1 MRIQT
6 MSEKHLNVFLHGLHI
21 GTITLFGN
29 EQSIFSFTED
39 YINNK
44 KRNTLSLSYKNK
56 IGELITDIRPT
67 QTSLSPFFSN
77 LLPEGHMR
85 DYLAQK
91 AGINPK
97 REFSLLSALG
107 QDLPGALKCLSDKA
121 LENESLQK
129 SESRAPESDFFRFSL
144 AGVQLKFSAL
154 MSPKGKLT
162 IPANGTGGSWILKL
176 PSNHFQNVP
185 ENELSIMM
193 LASKLG
199 MNIPDVQLVPL
210 HDISNMPAN
219 TQIMNG
225 NALAVKRFDRS
236 IDGDVH
242 MEDFAQIFNVYP
254 DEKYKKANYK
264 NIAEVINIETEGKDI
279 PEFIRR
285 LVFSTLIGNAD
296 MHLKNWSMLY
306 PDKINARLSPGYDFV
321 STICFID
328 DDTMAL
334 NYIKTKK
341 MTDLSTSLLS
351 DFAAKAKLTE
361 GLVLRVAQ
369 EIVHNF
375 LDLWHFEKNHLLLSK
390 DSIEKI
396 DRHISKIQL

>member
-1 MRIQT
+1 M
-6 MSEKHLNVFLHGLHI
+6 MSEKHLNVLLHGLNI

-29 EQSIFSFTED
+29 EQSIFLFTED

-56 IGELITDIRPT
+56 MGELITDLKPT
-67 QTSLSPFFSN
+67 RSSLNPFFSN

-91 AGINPK
+91 AGIDPK
-97 REFSLLSALG
+97 REFFLLSALG
-107 QDLPGALKCLSDKA
+107 QDLPGALQCLSDKA
-121 LENESLQK
+121 LEIDSSKESN
-129 SESRAPESDFFRFSL
+129 SRKPEPDFFRFSL

-162 IPANGTGGSWILKL
+162 IPANGIGGSWILKL

-185 ENELSIMM
+185 ENEFSMM
-193 LASKLG
+193 ILASKLG
-199 MNIPDVQLVPL
+199 MNIPDVQLTSIQ
-210 HDISNMPAN
+210 DIANIPAN
-219 TQIMNG
+219 TQIMSG
-225 NALAVKRFDRS
+225 SALAVKRFDRS
-236 IDGDVH
+236 IDGDIH

-254 DEKYKKANYK
+254 DEKYRKANYK
-264 NIAEVINIETEGKDI
+264 NIAEVINIETEGADI

-285 LVFSTLIGNAD
+285 LVFNTLIGNAD

-334 NYIKTKK
+334 NYTKTKK
-341 MTDLSTSLLS
+341 MTDLSISLLS
-351 DFAAKAKLTE
+351 NLAAKAKLTE
-361 GLVLRVAQ
+361 SLVLRTAKDTVQ
-369 EIVHNF
+369 SF

-390 DSIEKI
+390 DSIYKM
-396 DRHISKIQL
+396 DKHISKIHL